1 MFVHQSK
8 EQKEDRDIHFA
19 SFAKRFALD
28 AKVFRCR
35 AAVHVEDKDDIVFWN
50 LIFQHYLPDEK
61 FHFIS
66 GSRNEYGNRTSG
78 VTQCLKYF
86 NYLSN
91 DFIICIDSDYRYLL
105 RQKEYSPSN
114 FVLQTYT
121 YSFENHHCYAK
132 ALNDACERTVK
143 LNNNIFNFQ
152 LYLKRYSNIIYR
164 LFIWHLYFLTA
175 NETYFSKSEFNS
187 YLIPREII
195 NSNKFLQHIDVILDE
210 LQEKINKKVNYF
222 KAKFPKADMSTA
234 MHRFVELGINEDNV
248 YFFVRG
254 HNIYDMMLAICKE
267 VCRQL
272 IINNR
277 QRKKTESI
285 DLIYKRK
292 GGIESAIRQ
301 NICYDEYIPIRLLGK
316 DINELFVK
324 KRKK

>member
-1 MFVHQSK
+1 MFGKHSR
-8 EQKEDRDIHFA
+8 EEEENREIHFA

-50 LIFQHYLPDEK
+50 LIFQHYLPDMK

-66 GSRNEYGNRTSG
+66 GSRNEYGNKTSG

-86 NYLSN
+86 GYLSK

-105 RQKEYSPSN
+105 REKEYSPKN

-121 YSFENHHCYAK
+121 YSFENHHCFAK
-132 ALNDACERTVK
+132 ALNEACERTVK
-143 LNNNIFNFQ
+143 LENNIFNFE
-152 LYLKRYSNIIYR
+152 LYLKRYSNIIYE

-175 NETYFSKSEFNS
+175 NERYFSKSEFNE
-187 YLIPREII
+187 YLTPRAII
-195 NSNKFLQHIDVILDE
+195 NNNNFLGHIDHVLGDLE
-210 LQEKINKKVNYF
+210 EKVNKKLKSF
-222 KAKFPKADMSTA
+222 KNRFPKADMSIA
-234 MHRFVELGINEDNV
+234 IQRFAELGINKNNV

-285 DLIYKRK
+285 DMIYRKR

-301 NICYDEYIPIRLLGK
+301 NICYNEYIPIKLLGR
-316 DINELFVK
+316 DIDELFGK
-324 KRKK
+324 KEKK